1 MKQKNGGKI
10 VRIGGMELRFMVDET
25 EGAGDVVMFEF
36 VVPPEARVP
45 QAHFHR
51 EVDEVVY
58 GLDGTLT
65 STVDGQVHEIRKG
78 DSLFVPR
85 GAVHIHEN
93 RHGET
98 ARVLTVLTPG
108 SIGRRYFE
116 EVAAEVNG
124 AGPPDKARLLEVM
137 QRHGLVPA

>member
-1 MKQKNGGKI
+1 MEGNV
-10 VRIGGMELRFMVDET
+10 VRIAGMELKFLVDET
-25 EGAGDVVMFEF
+25 QGSGDVVMFEF
-36 VVPPEARVP
+36 SVPPNARVP
-45 QAHFHR
+45 AAHFHR

-58 GLDGTLT
+58 GLDGVLT
-65 STVDGQVHEIRKG
+65 STVDGRRHELRRG

-93 RHGET
+93 LHGET

-108 SIGRRYFE
+108 SVGRRYFE
-116 EVAAEVNG
+116 EIAEAARG
-124 AGPPDKARLLEVM
+124 GKPDPVRIKDIM

>member
-1 MKQKNGGKI
+1 M
-10 VRIGGMELRFMVDET
+10 RIAGMELKFLVDET
-25 EGAGDVVMFEF
+25 QGSGDVVMFEF
-36 VVPPEARVP
+36 SVPPNARVP
-45 QAHFHR
+45 AAHFHR

-58 GLDGTLT
+58 GLDGVLT
-65 STVDGQVHEIRKG
+65 STVDGKRHELRRG

-93 RHGET
+93 LHAET

-108 SIGRRYFE
+108 SVGRRYFE
-116 EVAAEVNG
+116 EIAEAVSG
-124 AGPPDKARLLEVM
+124 GKPDPVRIKDIM

>member
-1 MKQKNGGKI
+1 MEGNV
-10 VRIGGMELRFMVDET
+10 VRIAGMELKFLVDET
-25 EGAGDVVMFEF
+25 QGSGDVVMFEF
-36 VVPPEARVP
+36 SVPPNAGVP
-45 QAHFHR
+45 AAHFHR

-58 GLDGTLT
+58 GLDGVLT
-65 STVDGQVHEIRKG
+65 STVDGRRHELRRG

-93 RHGET
+93 LHGET

-108 SIGRRYFE
+108 SVGRRYFE
-116 EVAAEVNG
+116 EIAEAARG
-124 AGPPDKARLLEVM
+124 GKPDPVRIKDIM

>member
-1 MKQKNGGKI
+1 MEGNV
-10 VRIGGMELRFMVDET
+10 VRIVGMELKFLVDET
-25 EGAGDVVMFEF
+25 QGSGDVVMFEF
-36 VVPPEARVP
+36 SVPPNARVP
-45 QAHFHR
+45 AAHFHR

-58 GLDGTLT
+58 GLDGVLT
-65 STVDGQVHEIRKG
+65 STVDGKRHELRRG

-85 GAVHIHEN
+85 GSVHIHEN
-93 RHGET
+93 LHGET

-116 EVAAEVNG
+116 EIAEAASG
-124 AGPPDKARLLEVM
+124 GKPDPVRIKDIM